1 MPPHPPVRTID
12 DVLAELCTIVDRAVE
27 NGERIGYFAALYGR
41 VTSNVRRAILAGRTF
56 DDNRRMDHLDV
67 IFADRF
73 LDAWRAHKLGQPLT
87 RSWRR
92 VFEALDDPGVLVIQH
107 LLMGMTAHIR
117 LDLGVAAAE
126 AGRTPE
132 GLRDL
137 RPDFMTIN
145 DVLGRL
151 IGVVE
156 AQIQTFSPRLGQI
169 TQIAPNLQ
177 ERIFDFGLETARDE
191 AWELARRLVQAP
203 PHQRARLIG
212 EADDRVCEQICQ
224 LHPIRPVLQP
234 IVRWIHEAERKNV
247 RFNVQ
252 VLAS

>member
-1 MPPHPPVRTID
+1 MDVHAGRDID
-12 DVLAELCTIVDRAVE
+12 AVMAELSGIIDHAIE

-56 DDNRRMDHLDV
+56 EDNARMDRLDV
-67 IFADRF
+67 VFADRF

-92 VFEALDDPGVLVIQH
+92 VFRALDDHEVLVIQH

-117 LDLGVAAAE
+117 LDLGVATATVAGTPKGLAA
-126 AGRTPE
+126 
-132 GLRDL
+132 LRK
-137 RPDFMTIN
+137 DFLTIN
-145 DVLGRL
+145 DLLGRL

-156 AQIQTFSPRLGQI
+156 AQVQTFSPRLGQI
-169 TQIAPNLQ
+169 AQIAPNLQ
-177 ERIFDFGLETARDE
+177 GRLFDFGLEGARDE
-191 AWELARRLVQAP
+191 AWELARRLVHTRLAERHALIEAADEAVADQI
-203 PHQRARLIG
+203 RAL
-212 EADDRVCEQICQ
+212 RV
-224 LHPIRPVLQP
+224 LKPVAEP
-234 IVRWIHEAERKNV
+234 VVRWINEAERKNV